1 MPKGES
7 KREAF
12 HRLGTRRTNAV
23 LERLRIL
30 GHLTNRQLYE
40 YDEEEVNKMFKAIEI
55 EMRDVKAR
63 FKNAKPSKFTL

>member
-12 HRLGTRRTNAV
+12 RRLGTRRTNAV

-30 GHLTNRQLYE
+30 GHLSNRQLYE
-40 YDEEEVNKMFKAIEI
+40 YDEEEVSKMF
-55 EMRDVKAR
+55 
-63 FKNAKPSKFTL
+63 